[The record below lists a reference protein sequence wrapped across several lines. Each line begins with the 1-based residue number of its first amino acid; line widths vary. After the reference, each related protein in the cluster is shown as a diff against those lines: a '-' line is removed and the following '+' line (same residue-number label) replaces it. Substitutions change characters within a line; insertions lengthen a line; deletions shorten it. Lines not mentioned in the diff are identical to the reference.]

1 MFMFNSFAA
10 IEPVSSV
17 VVKSTTL
24 DYSQKEE
31 GSWKYTKT
39 AKWISKGKARIKI
52 KLETIEKPRADYTD
66 VILVLDT
73 SGSMLGDKLT
83 QVQSDV
89 NELINDTIP
98 KGNKISIVTFSDDAS
113 VITDFTSDTALLQES
128 INSLV
133 ASGETNYYQALVKV
147 DDVLSTYTKKSN
159 RDCVVLFL
167 TDGLPTVDTPNEI
180 GQYKYLKSKY
190 NYLDINGIQYEL
202 GDEVLDGI
210 KNITDT
216 QYIANMESL
225 NEFLY
230 QASITSANY
239 DNLILTDYVDTN
251 YFNLNNVTNVN
262 TTIGKATIIDNRVIW
277 NLSGLKSS
285 SLVEL
290 TIDINLNNNLIG
302 VGGVYPTHTK
312 TDVSYKIGSINTTE
326 SSTETTIL
334 KDNYVVTYDANTPT
348 GCVVSGV
355 PSSKTYSV
363 FDKVKIEDTVP
374 ICTGYQFKEWKVTT
388 NVEKLSNDSF
398 IMPTSNV
405 TIKAIWKKVG
415 LVKSMDGKI
424 SKVQTLYKLIAKD
437 SRGLDTGVDFSQRPT
452 TDNSGIYTM
461 SSTKYDEYPVHY
473 YRGNVSN
480 NNVLFAGFCWKVVRT
495 TSTGGVKLIYNGVYD
510 ESNKC
515 NNTGVNSQT
524 GTSSFNSMDSSL
536 AAGGYMY
543 GIRYGSKFYSPGVGT
558 VINRYYSYNSNY
570 YYGDSISYSNGIYTL
585 ENATQKTWTDNYAS
599 LTGYYTCRSTST
611 TCSTVLYIVG
621 TNSYYQNVIPLS
633 NGITNPTTPAITLG
647 KGATDNGDGTY
658 SLTEVVTV
666 TKKDWVTTYD
676 SYKDYYICEDLIS
689 TICKSK
695 HLIVSTDKYELYY
708 DRTYKYVYGNDIY
721 WDGSKYTLMDT
732 FISTNSWSIDR
743 TTLAKKYHY
752 TCLNENGECN
762 EIYYIYNFEDSSK
775 IYYLTLSGGKDIENV
790 KEEMFSNSNDSDIKV
805 MIDSWY
811 EENMTTYTEKLED
824 TIWCNDRVLYSGSL
838 VGKDKEDDLDS
849 SYFDTYNRNFISN
862 EPSVVCQNVE
872 RDGFTVS
879 VTSGGNGA
887 LTYPVGL
894 LTGDEIRL
902 SGGYGPNSYLYTGQ
916 NYWSFSPGI
925 LSQTNNMYQLIMSS
939 GGFLYNRSVSN
950 NIGVRPAISLLP
962 GTRINGGDGA
972 TDNPYVI
979 GDE

>member
-1 MFMFNSFAA
+1 
-10 IEPVSSV
+10 
-17 VVKSTTL
+17 
-24 DYSQKEE
+24 
-31 GSWKYTKT
+31 
-39 AKWISKGKARIKI
+39 
-52 KLETIEKPRADYTD
+52 
-66 VILVLDT
+66 
-73 SGSMLGDKLT
+73 
-83 QVQSDV
+83 
-89 NELINDTIP
+89 
-98 KGNKISIVTFSDDAS
+98 
-113 VITDFTSDTALLQES
+113 
-128 INSLV
+128 
-133 ASGETNYYQALVKV
+133 
-147 DDVLSTYTKKSN
+147 
-159 RDCVVLFL
+159 
-167 TDGLPTVDTPNEI
+167 
-180 GQYKYLKSKY
+180 
-190 NYLDINGIQYEL
+190 
-202 GDEVLDGI
+202 
-210 KNITDT
+210 
-216 QYIANMESL
+216 
-225 NEFLY
+225 
-230 QASITSANY
+230 
-239 DNLILTDYVDTN
+239 
-251 YFNLNNVTNVN
+251 
-262 TTIGKATIIDNRVIW
+262 
-277 NLSGLKSS
+277 
-285 SLVEL
+285 
-290 TIDINLNNNLIG
+290 
-302 VGGVYPTHTK
+302 
-312 TDVSYKIGSINTTE
+312 
-326 SSTETTIL
+326 
-334 KDNYVVTYDANTPT
+334 
-348 GCVVSGV
+348 
-355 PSSKTYSV
+355 
-363 FDKVKIEDTVP
+363 
-374 ICTGYQFKEWKVTT
+374 
-388 NVEKLSNDSF
+388 
-398 IMPTSNV
+398 
-405 TIKAIWKKVG
+405 
-415 LVKSMDGKI
+415 MDGKI
-424 SKVQTLYKLIAKD
+424 SKVQTLYKIVSD
-437 SRGLDTGVDFSQRPT
+437 GSRGLDTDVKFNTNPSV
-452 TDNSGIYTM
+452 SGIYTM
-461 SSTKYDEYPVHY
+461 NNTKDDKYPVHY
-473 YRGNVSN
+473 YRGKVSN
-480 NNVLFAGFCWKVVRT
+480 NNVLFAGFCWRVVRT

-558 VINRYYSYNSNY
+558 VINGYYSYNSNY

-775 IYYLTLSGGKDIENV
+775 IYYLTLSDGKDIENV

-902 SGGYGPNSYLYTGQ
+902 SGGYGPKSYLYTGQ

-962 GTRINGGDGA
+962 GTRINGGDGTA
-972 TDNPYVI
+972 DNPYVI